1 MENTV
6 RNSSDFVYLSRFS
19 GPAMLFN
26 STMCRNQTDGNNT
39 SRCEPDHAATGNFD
53 GGDTTPVIIAI
64 VITALYSIVCV
75 VGLVGNVLVMYV
87 IIR

>member
-1 MENTV
+1 MLYNNT
-6 RNSSDFVYLSRFS
+6 Y
-19 GPAMLFN
+19 
-26 STMCRNQTDGNNT
+26 CRNFTDGGNNT
-39 SRCEPDHAATGNFD
+39 SLIDARCDRNRAQPPSLD
-53 GGDTTPVIIAI
+53 GDTAPIIIAI